1 MEVCR
6 HSFIYRS
13 LMVPSQHYSQ
23 AEVCTLTGPLGP
35 LWHLDSFLLRPCC
48 CILPTFSSWTD
59 GLKCD
64 RFHGQ
69 LNEYKAPKL
78 QNKLKSSPVQYQHAW
93 QLTWGICHEV
103 LNMVLSSMAKH
114 LLFGLVCPK
123 TSCGFFR
130 SNLANFSHTVMFF
143 WSRRCSFPATPSNK
157 PYLLKL
163 SWILIVNMLAET
175 CRVRAVALGFFALSE
190 NCRESVGMFTP
201 GKIVVFCLQTPE
213 CFEIFYFYFSQDSKI
228 LLFPVEM
235 FLVIL
240 IICLRVERH
249 VSPGHC

>member
-1 MEVCR
+1 
-6 HSFIYRS
+6 
-13 LMVPSQHYSQ
+13 
-23 AEVCTLTGPLGP
+23 
-35 LWHLDSFLLRPCC
+35 
-48 CILPTFSSWTD
+48 
-59 GLKCD
+59 
-64 RFHGQ
+64 
-69 LNEYKAPKL
+69 
-78 QNKLKSSPVQYQHAW
+78 
-93 QLTWGICHEV
+93 
-103 LNMVLSSMAKH
+103 
-114 LLFGLVCPK
+114 
-123 TSCGFFR
+123 
-130 SNLANFSHTVMFF
+130 
-143 WSRRCSFPATPSNK
+143 
-157 PYLLKL
+157 
-163 SWILIVNMLAET
+163 MLAET